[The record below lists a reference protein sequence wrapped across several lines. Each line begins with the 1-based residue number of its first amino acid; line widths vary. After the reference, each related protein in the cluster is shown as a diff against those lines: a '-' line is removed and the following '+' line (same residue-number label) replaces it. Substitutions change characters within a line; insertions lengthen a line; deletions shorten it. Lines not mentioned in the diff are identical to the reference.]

1 MLNYKIDNK
10 SYSIASKSYDEHS
23 KLIDKVSQRA
33 SHIEDRVSIGETK
46 NIDFGGVKTQMSTPK
61 VDLLMSGD
69 QLITN
74 KQTNFFDIL
83 KEKFNKIRK
92 TEVISSNDA
101 AAETNLIELT
111 ASVNEAEIALQQI
124 VQVRDKLVAGF
135 KEILNSSF

>member
-1 MLNYKIDNK
+1 MLNYKIDNI
-10 SYSIASKSYDEHS
+10 SYSIASNSYDKNS
-23 KLIDKVSQRA
+23 KLIDKISQRA
-33 SHIEDRVSIGETK
+33 SHLEDKVSIGETK
-46 NIDFGGVKTQMSTPK
+46 NLDFGGVKTQLSAPK
-61 VDLLMSGD
+61 VDLLMAGD
-69 QLITN
+69 QVITQ

-92 TEVISSNDA
+92 TESVSSNDA